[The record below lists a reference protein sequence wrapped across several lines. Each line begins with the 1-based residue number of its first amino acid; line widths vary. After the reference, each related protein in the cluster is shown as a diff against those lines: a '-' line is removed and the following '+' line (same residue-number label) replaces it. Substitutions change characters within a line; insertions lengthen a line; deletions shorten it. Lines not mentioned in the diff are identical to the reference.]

1 MQGSARKD
9 VVFGQR
15 GCILSPY
22 QGQNGNPGLI
32 TGGSCTS
39 GASSGTVQFTPSLS
53 HSSANWTLVSA
64 SEGIQEAIWESG
76 LGKFVYLDGRFN
88 VWATIS
94 IPSTSVTIL
103 GKGHGNSGSRI
114 VPQNTTL
121 TIFNFDPAVGFTR
134 FRAES
139 FEVNGT
145 LLGSNT
151 VTVFKGVNVLDAYF
165 DHLLFENTFEAF
177 HLDGESITIRDTTIR
192 GTVTAFFGDETG
204 LDRTF
209 NLLIDGW
216 QQTVAGLPYSSS
228 VAPIT
233 FQRVVAGAIRN
244 ALFRALNNAPSYAIV
259 LTNACEGVQ
268 ITDSII
274 VGSQGGILL
283 EETTIGSETKA
294 ADWTLIDNVM
304 CDQHGTICVD
314 IEGNAK
320 FTTINQ
326 LYDTN
331 PLAGARAG
339 VLMRSST
346 LTTGT
351 SITQSV
357 FQNMV
362 SGYTGIEVESGVSW
376 FVLSENFFSGNAGS
390 SIVVDPGSSDR
401 YVITHNFL
409 NGLASFITDGGTGSQ
424 KHVAG
429 NVP

>member
-1 MQGSARKD
+1 MNKDAQGRWK
-9 VVFGQR
+9 
-15 GCILSPY
+15 
-22 QGQNGNPGLI
+22 
-32 TGGSCTS
+32 
-39 GASSGTVQFTPSLS
+39 
-53 HSSANWTLVSA
+53 
-64 SEGIQEAIWESG
+64 
-76 LGKFVYLDGRFN
+76 
-88 VWATIS
+88 
-94 IPSTSVTIL
+94 
-103 GKGHGNSGSRI
+103 
-114 VPQNTTL
+114 
-121 TIFNFDPAVGFTR
+121 VGM
-134 FRAES
+134 
-139 FEVNGT
+139 
-145 LLGSNT
+145 SNIKLKMR
-151 VTVFKGVNVLDAYF
+151 V
-165 DHLLFENTFEAF
+165 EAF